1 MTRGD
6 ASTHV
11 YSAMYE
17 HTRIEGRRMFQMMW
31 KGPSKSNFK
40 SLELRQGTKGRDKVK
55 GCDLGTKSSLK
66 PDLRKLVTFYTTGTS
81 VASPCTVHS
90 VVTSPI
96 NQGRLHV
103 PYTSLDTL

>member
-1 MTRGD
+1 MLGHS
-6 ASTHV
+6 AV
-11 YSAMYE
+11 YE
-17 HTRIEGRRMFQMMW
+17 CTRIEGLEDVSDDE

-66 PDLRKLVTFYTTGTS
+66 PDLRKLVTFYTTGAS
-81 VASPCTVHS
+81 VVSPCTVHS
-90 VVTSPI
+90 VATSPI
-96 NQGRLHV
+96 NQGRLRV